1 MKALTRLASEVNRPV
16 LAALLLIT
24 LPFVACNNSDSIG
37 KLADGGSA
45 GSGGSLGSTG
55 GVGAGGA
62 ASGVGGAGLGG
73 SKTGQGGGS
82 GGAQTGAGGTGA
94 IGSGGQG
101 GRDAANDAFQC
112 VLTNVYCSYG
122 YVIDASGCPVC
133 APPPSGTGGQGG
145 RDAAG
150 DAFQCVITDV
160 YCSYGYVIDANGCP
174 VCAPGTGG
182 AGGAGGTKSD
192 AALKLDV
199 QVSSDAQDLAALCTS
214 TGGQINSTLCC
225 TSAGDFPDSCLVGAC
240 GCAPTNSHTVATCTC
255 PTGSCF
261 SSKTGC
267 GPRGGGTGGSG
278 GGGGTPDA
286 APDGNVVCGSATCT
300 TGQYCC
306 NAQFNLCAPLGYGC
320 IQGTSGDAAQN
331 VDSSDCTARPEGD
344 STICG
349 GANPPHY
356 YGCIGT
362 MLAAPCVTMSIGDMT
377 NSFCCP

>member
-1 MKALTRLASEVNRPV
+1 
-16 LAALLLIT
+16 
-24 LPFVACNNSDSIG
+24 
-37 KLADGGSA
+37 
-45 GSGGSLGSTG
+45 
-55 GVGAGGA
+55 
-62 ASGVGGAGLGG
+62 
-73 SKTGQGGGS
+73 
-82 GGAQTGAGGTGA
+82 
-94 IGSGGQG
+94 
-101 GRDAANDAFQC
+101 
-112 VLTNVYCSYG
+112 
-122 YVIDASGCPVC
+122 
-133 APPPSGTGGQGG
+133 
-145 RDAAG
+145 
-150 DAFQCVITDV
+150 
-160 YCSYGYVIDANGCP
+160 
-174 VCAPGTGG
+174 
-182 AGGAGGTKSD
+182 
-192 AALKLDV
+192 
-199 QVSSDAQDLAALCTS
+199 
-214 TGGQINSTLCC
+214 
-225 TSAGDFPDSCLVGAC
+225 
-240 GCAPTNSHTVATCTC
+240 VATCTC